1 MTELIK
7 SIWEV
12 IKGLAIA
19 TRPFWWSDFWWM
31 NGIKIAAVVIC
42 AALDISS
49 KGERKL
55 IKLGLAIYGVLSFL
69 SLFIREEGV

>member
-1 MTELIK
+1 MLEILK
-7 SIWEV
+7 SIWQV
-12 IKGLAIA
+12 IVGMAIA
-19 TRPFWWSDFWWM
+19 TKPFWWSDFWWM

-55 IKLGLAIYGVLSFL
+55 IKFGLAIYGVLSVL
-69 SLFIREEGV
+69 SLFIT